1 MPGPDEQPVI
11 VGIGEFHA
19 GKNPMS
25 SIGLGSCIGLVIFD
39 REKPIGALAHI
50 MPPDSQGRAER
61 PAKYAD
67 TAVIHLVKELN
78 KLGCRTPSLAAKIC
92 GGASMFQAFSGN
104 LNIGERNVEAVRV
117 HLKKLSLSIVAEEV
131 GGTVGRTIV
140 YNPAENGKISVK
152 TADGTRKII

>member
-1 MPGPDEQPVI
+1 MPGPDEPPVI
-11 VGIGEFHA
+11 VGIGEFYA
-19 GKNPMS
+19 GRNPMS

-39 REKPIGALAHI
+39 RDRPLGALAHI
-50 MPPDSQGRAER
+50 MLPDSQGRSER

-67 TAVIHLVKELN
+67 TAVRFLVKELN
-78 KLGCRTPSLAAKIC
+78 LLGCRSSSLTAKIC

-104 LNIGERNVEAVRV
+104 LNIGERNVEAIRFQ
-117 HLKKLSLSIVAEEV
+117 LKQVNVPIVAEDV

-140 YNPAENGKISVK
+140 YNPAENGKVSIK